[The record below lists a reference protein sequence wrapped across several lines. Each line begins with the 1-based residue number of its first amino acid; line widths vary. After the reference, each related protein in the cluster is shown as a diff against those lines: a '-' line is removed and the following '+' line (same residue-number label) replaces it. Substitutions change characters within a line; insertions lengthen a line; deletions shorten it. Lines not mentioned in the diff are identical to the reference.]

1 MTKKVSKIVKDIVKP
16 EVAPKTTFGT
26 DPNDPWSAKANIN
39 ETNFLNAFLRR
50 RGLNPKHVS
59 MQQKVAH
66 SKTGAFQRWVQQH
79 MHGGKLP
86 TFNDPMREQVG
97 STGDIHHVGSS
108 VSSHVSS
115 PTRIRQKQLK
125 KSYNKHN
132 IITPAHGGIHE
143 TTDKKDTVTFDIP
156 LLIRMLELAREDIK
170 SDADLHKVVE
180 KLINIRKKGVLTMD
194 DYEFVSKLKESLQLE
209 DTYQDTSAPTQ
220 TVGMENSQ
228 EDGPNNPALNTKMK
242 KKKVSETFRRIKE
255 IYQNIRMS
263 EDMYAW
269 DAEDKDT
276 KQPLG
281 KKPKFIKPDDA
292 SHMGENKPKAS
303 AILTGGK
310 TMTGQDR
317 DDVEIDPSMRA
328 RPGQPQGNEPVP
340 KTKKK

>member
-1 MTKKVSKIVKDIVKP
+1 MSKRSKIVKDIVKP
-16 EVAPKTTFGT
+16 EVAPKTTFGS

-79 MHGGKLP
+79 MHGGRLP
-86 TFNDPMREQVG
+86 TFNDPMREGV
-97 STGDIHHVGSS
+97 GDIHNVGTDQ
-108 VSSHVSS
+108 SSHVPS
-115 PTRIRQKQLK
+115 PTHIRSKQIK
-125 KSYNKHN
+125 KSYAKHN
-132 IITPAHGGIHE
+132 IIKSANGGLHKE
-143 TTDKKDTVTFDIP
+143 ETDKKDTVTFDIP

-180 KLINIRKKGVLTMD
+180 KLINIRKKGTLTMD
-194 DYEFVSKLKESLQLE
+194 DYEFVSKIKESLDIHE
-209 DTYQDTSAPTQ
+209 DTYQDSSAPTQ

-242 KKKVSETFRRIKE
+242 KKKVSEAFRRIKE
-255 IYQNIRMS
+255 IYQRVRMS

-292 SHMGENKPKAS
+292 AHMGENKPKAS
-303 AILTGGK
+303 AVLTGGK

-317 DDVEIDPSMRA
+317 DDIEIDPSMRA

-340 KTKKK
+340 SSKPKKK